1 MKYLLSKEIA
11 KLWNV
16 SERSI
21 RNYCL
26 NSQIHGAYK
35 KGRKWYIPM
44 AAVKPLKTNSSLKN
58 KNPLLKRLLEAKRI
72 NYKGG
77 IYHKTQILFA
87 YNSNH
92 IEGSTLTY
100 EETQYIF
107 DENKIIKSGVIY
119 IDDIIETVNHF
130 KCFDYILDNANKDLT
145 ESFIKKLHSMLKENT
160 SDSRLSYFKVGEY
173 KTLANEVNG
182 FVTSDPK
189 EVKKDITKLL
199 KEYKEKENIGLND
212 IIDFHYKFEKIH
224 PFQDGN
230 GRVGRLIMF
239 KECLKNNLT
248 PFIIDDE
255 LKIYYYRGLKKYNEK
270 KGFLFGTIEEAVDK
284 YKKIVDYFGAK

>member
-1 MKYLLSKEIA
+1 MKKHNIYLMKI
-11 KLWNV
+11 K
-16 SERSI
+16 
-21 RNYCL
+21 
-26 NSQIHGAYK
+26 
-35 KGRKWYIPM
+35 
-44 AAVKPLKTNSSLKN
+44 SLKV
-58 KNPLLKRLLEAKRI
+58 EW
-72 NYKGG
+72 
-77 IYHKTQILFA
+77 
-87 YNSNH
+87 
-92 IEGSTLTY
+92 
-100 EETQYIF
+100 
-107 DENKIIKSGVIY
+107 Y

-130 KCFDYILDNANKDLT
+130 KCFDYILDNANKDPT

-182 FVTSDPK
+182 IVTSDPK

-199 KEYKEKENIGLND
+199 KEYKKRKYRFKWHID
-212 IIDFHYKFEKIH
+212 IHHKFEKIH

-255 LKIYYYRGLKKYNEK
+255 LKNYYYRG
-270 KGFLFGTIEEAVDK
+270 
-284 YKKIVDYFGAK
+284 

>member
-1 MKYLLSKEIA
+1 M
-11 KLWNV
+11 
-16 SERSI
+16 
-21 RNYCL
+21 
-26 NSQIHGAYK
+26 
-35 KGRKWYIPM
+35 
-44 AAVKPLKTNSSLKN
+44 
-58 KNPLLKRLLEAKRI
+58 
-72 NYKGG
+72 
-77 IYHKTQILFA
+77 
-87 YNSNH
+87 
-92 IEGSTLTY
+92 
-100 EETQYIF
+100 
-107 DENKIIKSGVIY
+107 IY

-145 ESFIKKLHSMLKENT
+145 ESLIKKLHSMLKENT

-182 FVTSDPK
+182 IVTSDPR

-199 KEYKEKENIGLND
+199 KEYKEKENIGLKD

-255 LKIYYYRGLKKYNEK
+255 LKIRYLSGLKKYNEE
-270 KGFLFGTIEEAVDK
+270 KGFLRRTIEEAIDK
-284 YKKIVDYFGAK
+284 YKKVVAYFGVK

>member
-1 MKYLLSKEIA
+1 
-11 KLWNV
+11 
-16 SERSI
+16 
-21 RNYCL
+21 
-26 NSQIHGAYK
+26 
-35 KGRKWYIPM
+35 
-44 AAVKPLKTNSSLKN
+44 
-58 KNPLLKRLLEAKRI
+58 
-72 NYKGG
+72 
-77 IYHKTQILFA
+77 
-87 YNSNH
+87 
-92 IEGSTLTY
+92 
-100 EETQYIF
+100 
-107 DENKIIKSGVIY
+107 
-119 IDDIIETVNHF
+119 
-130 KCFDYILDNANKDLT
+130 
-145 ESFIKKLHSMLKENT
+145 MLKENT

-182 FVTSDPK
+182 IVTSDPK

-255 LKIYYYRGLKKYNEK
+255 FKIYYYRGLKKYNEE
-270 KGFLFGTIEEAVDK
+270 KGFFIGTIEEAVDK
-284 YKKIVDYFGAK
+284 YKKIVDYFVVK